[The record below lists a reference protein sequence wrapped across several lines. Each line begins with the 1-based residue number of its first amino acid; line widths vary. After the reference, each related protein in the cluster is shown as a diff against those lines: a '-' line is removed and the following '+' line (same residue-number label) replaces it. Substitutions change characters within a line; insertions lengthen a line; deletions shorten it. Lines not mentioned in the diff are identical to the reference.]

1 MVKKGYKQTE
11 VGVLPED
18 WAIKK
23 LINLSDGGM
32 QNGTFYEGSR
42 KGTGVYFLNVGN
54 LYQAAP
60 IIPQTLGK
68 FDASKDEID
77 RFRVKNGDLFFTRS
91 SIVPSGIAY
100 CNWYKDSGDNTT
112 VFDSNVVRFKTDT
125 DQVNPMYLYLQCVSQ
140 ESRKYFI
147 SNAKVATMTTID
159 QAQIGNCLIPVP
171 SLTEQKNIAEAISDA
186 DRIIRL
192 LEKLIIKKKAI
203 KQGAM
208 QELLTGKRRLP
219 GYCNKWKTDIIP
231 DVLQKQEGIKIGP
244 FGSQLKKEYL
254 LEDGLYKVYGQ
265 ENVYTQDF
273 SIGNRYLN
281 REKFRQLQSCEVR
294 SGDFLISTM
303 GTIGKCAIVPNG
315 ICSGIMDSHLI
326 RLRINEQKLMP
337 EYLLHLFSEELGYL
351 KGQTSKLSVGGIMDG
366 LSTKIVNALN
376 VFYPEDLSEQKAIAD
391 FLSSMN
397 TEIQTLEQKLGKYRQ
412 IKQGMMQQLL
422 TGKIRL
428 KNDVVDS
435 VHTEQK
441 ASAKKSPIRSAHNHQ
456 FDDAVS
462 IAAIVDAFYSDKY
475 PLGRVKVQKLLY
487 LLHRHQGVCV
497 SDFKKKAAG
506 PYADTVRY
514 KGGEPIA
521 RKNKYIV
528 SESGKQGTRYFRGE
542 NMAQALDYV
551 ERWGMQADLQWLKE
565 NFLHTSRNDL
575 ELFATVDMAMCD
587 LDEVG
592 ISVSVESIK
601 NLIASNKEWKAKL
614 SKTYFS
620 DWDIARAIKKCTE
633 LFN

>member
-11 VGVLPED
+11 IGVLPQD
-18 WAIKK
+18 WTIGY
-23 LINLSDGGM
+23 LSDFGKVQSGG
-32 QNGTFYEGSR
+32 T
-42 KGTGVYFLNVGN
+42 
-54 LYQAAP
+54 
-60 IIPQTLGK
+60 
-68 FDASKDEID
+68 
-77 RFRVKNGDLFFTRS
+77 
-91 SIVPSGIAY
+91 PS
-100 CNWYKDSGDNTT
+100 
-112 VFDSNVVRFKTDT
+112 
-125 DQVNPMYLYLQCVSQ
+125 
-140 ESRKYFI
+140 
-147 SNAKVATMTTID
+147 TTIAD
-159 QAQIGNCLIPVP
+159 YWGGSIAWCTPSDITSTPVKYINSTQRTITDEGLKNSAAIVMPAGSILLCTRATIGELKINSIPMA
-171 SLTEQKNIAEAISDA
+171 TNQGFKNITIDGRGNAEFFYYLLQTKKNSMLELAIGSTFLEISKTALCKIPLQIPIRDEQNKIADALSDI
-186 DRIIRL
+186 DNL
-192 LEKLIIKKKAI
+192 VVVLEKQIAKKKAI

-441 ASAKKSPIRSAHNHQ
+441 ASAKKSPVRSAHNHH

-528 SESGKQGTRYFRGE
+528 SESGKQGTRYSKGK
-542 NMAQALDYV
+542 NMSQALDYV
-551 ERWGMQADLQWLKE
+551 KRWDMQADLQWLKE

>member
-1 MVKKGYKQTE
+1 MVKPGYKQTE
-11 VGVLPED
+11 IGVLPED
-18 WAIKK
+18 WECVLLLDKSKLLNGLTYTPDNVKNNGLLVLRSSNIQNNQLSLEDTLYVNCIVEDEKKIKDGDIMICVRNGSAALIGKCAQAHRDYDATFGAFMAVLRGNHNDYILQILQQGTIQKEIIKNSGATINQITNGDFKLVKIALPTSNDEEIAIASSLSNVDK
-23 LINLSDGGM
+23 LI
-32 QNGTFYEGSR
+32 
-42 KGTGVYFLNVGN
+42 
-54 LYQAAP
+54 
-60 IIPQTLGK
+60 
-68 FDASKDEID
+68 
-77 RFRVKNGDLFFTRS
+77 S
-91 SIVPSGIAY
+91 S
-100 CNWYKDSGDNTT
+100 
-112 VFDSNVVRFKTDT
+112 
-125 DQVNPMYLYLQCVSQ
+125 
-140 ESRKYFI
+140 
-147 SNAKVATMTTID
+147 
-159 QAQIGNCLIPVP
+159 
-171 SLTEQKNIAEAISDA
+171 
-186 DRIIRL
+186 
-192 LEKLIIKKKAI
+192 LEKLITKKKAI
-203 KQGAM
+203 KRGTM

-366 LSTKIVNALN
+366 LNTKIVNALN

-441 ASAKKSPIRSAHNHQ
+441 ASAKKSPVRSAHNHH

-551 ERWGMQADLQWLKE
+551 ERWGMQADLQWLKD
-565 NFLHTSRNDL
+565 NFLHASRNDL

>member
-1 MVKKGYKQTE
+1 MVKPGYKQTE
-11 VGVLPED
+11 IGVLPED
-18 WAIKK
+18 WECVLLLDKSKLLNGLTYTPDNVKNNGLLVLRSSNIQNNQLSLEDTLYVNCIVEDEKKIKDGDIMICVRNGSAALIGKCAQAHRDYDATFGAFMAVLRGNHNDYILQILQQGTIQKEIIKNSGATINQITNGDFKLVKIALPTSNDEEIAIASSLSNVDK
-23 LINLSDGGM
+23 LI
-32 QNGTFYEGSR
+32 
-42 KGTGVYFLNVGN
+42 
-54 LYQAAP
+54 
-60 IIPQTLGK
+60 
-68 FDASKDEID
+68 
-77 RFRVKNGDLFFTRS
+77 S
-91 SIVPSGIAY
+91 S
-100 CNWYKDSGDNTT
+100 
-112 VFDSNVVRFKTDT
+112 
-125 DQVNPMYLYLQCVSQ
+125 
-140 ESRKYFI
+140 
-147 SNAKVATMTTID
+147 
-159 QAQIGNCLIPVP
+159 
-171 SLTEQKNIAEAISDA
+171 
-186 DRIIRL
+186 
-192 LEKLIIKKKAI
+192 LEKLITKKKAI
-203 KQGAM
+203 KRGTM

-528 SESGKQGTRYFRGE
+528 SESGKQGTRYSKGK
-542 NMAQALDYV
+542 NMSQALDYV
-551 ERWGMQADLQWLKE
+551 KRWDMQADLQWLKE